1 VALLLASLG
10 CANTKVSRVWSDPA
24 LTEDRYQRVMVLVVV
39 PNAGRRQTAEERI
52 VAELTRQGATAVRSW
67 DALPHEQIGER
78 ERIREAVA
86 ATGAD
91 ALFAV
96 RLTSAEMDR
105 QVAEGREQWVPVGAG
120 IDSFGY
126 VSTAYGLYRKP
137 EISELRTFTIETTL
151 WDLATTR
158 MVWACQ
164 SDSKSA
170 DQTLTTAELADDYA
184 AVVTKKVRPYL
195 RGR

>member
-1 VALLLASLG
+1 
-10 CANTKVSRVWSDPA
+10 
-24 LTEDRYQRVMVLVVV
+24 MVLVVV
-39 PNAGRRQTAEERI
+39 PSAARRETAEDRI

-67 DALPHEQIGER
+67 KALPHEQVGDR
-78 ERIREAVA
+78 EQIRAAVA
-86 ATGAD
+86 AEGAD
-91 ALFAV
+91 ALLAV
-96 RLTSAEMDR
+96 RLTAAETQRD
-105 QVAEGREQWVPVGAG
+105 VAEGREQWVPTDVG

-137 EISELRTFTIETTL
+137 DISELRVFSVETTL
-151 WDLATTR
+151 WDAATTR

-184 AVVTKKVRPYL
+184 GVVTKKVRPYL
-195 RGR
+195 RRR